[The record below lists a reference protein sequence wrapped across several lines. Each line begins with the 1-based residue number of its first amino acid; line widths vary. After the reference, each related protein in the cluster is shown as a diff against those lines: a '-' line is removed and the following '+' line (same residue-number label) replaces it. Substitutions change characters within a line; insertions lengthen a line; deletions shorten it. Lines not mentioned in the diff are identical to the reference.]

1 MKSNNMWANICKRYG
16 CDACKGELECGRKSG
31 AYSIYRSP
39 TTNGL
44 TSPGFRYIN
53 SGMLKKIVFML
64 IVAFTLQLGWTVA
77 SAYCMHETDKA
88 SQHFGH
94 HPHQHQ
100 AGDTAAVD
108 TAAVDT
114 ADDDKKTNPKKT
126 ALHSDCSFCTLNL
139 VAVSIWNGELVNP
152 LLMGLQHGSSPSD
165 PSAPYLGRPLR
176 PKWMIAA

>member
-44 TSPGFRYIN
+44 TSLEFRYIN
-53 SGMLKKIVFML
+53 SGMLKNIVFML
-64 IVAFTLQLGWTVA
+64 IVAFTLQLGWAVA

-100 AGDTAAVD
+100 AGDTAA
-108 TAAVDT
+108 AHT